1 MENRSFS
8 ELLWH
13 FYFPPN
19 QIVHAQF
26 SHGRVSES
34 ESESCSVVND
44 SLRLHRLLYSPWNSL
59 GQSPGVGSLSFLQG
73 IFLPQESNP
82 GFPHCWQILH
92 QLSHK
97 GSPRILEWVAYPFS
111 RVSSQPRELNQD
123 LLHCRRILRMLLSFS
138 LP

>member
-8 ELLWH
+8 ELLCH

-19 QIVHAQF
+19 QIAHAQF

-34 ESESCSVVND
+34 ESCSVVSK
-44 SLRLHRLLYSPWNSL
+44 SLQLHGLYSPRNSL
-59 GQSPGVGSLSFLQG
+59 GQNTGVGSLSFLQG
-73 IFLPQESNP
+73 IFLTQESNP

-111 RVSSQPRELNQD
+111 RGSSWPRELNQD